1 MEVCHNEVWGVV
13 CGDSGWGTNGA
24 RVLCKEVGLA
34 SSRNGGIHY
43 YYSYQYLTCFSGP
56 RGVFRQKEHY
66 DAPVVLNDVQC
77 RGTEAS
83 ITQCPGATYGNF
95 AFCSDIAAAQ
105 CEGKIV

>member
-1 MEVCHNEVWGVV
+1 MRYGESCVETAAGAQMALVFSARKWDYHPHVME
-13 CGDSGWGTNGA
+13 
-24 RVLCKEVGLA
+24 A
-34 SSRNGGIHY
+34 SVIIMAI
-43 YYSYQYLTCFSGP
+43 YQYLTCFSGP

-95 AFCSDIAAAQ
+95 AFCSDIAVAQ
-105 CEGKIV
+105 CEGKIL